1 MCLGYRRLCAG
12 RRVRKPARLNLRTQ
26 RPLRHLEDVRLCDS
40 DLGALLHV
48 GKQIGQ
54 KGQGCVS
61 RL

>member
-1 MCLGYRRLCAG
+1 
-12 RRVRKPARLNLRTQ
+12 VRKPARLNLRTQ